1 MAYRPAQA
9 IGLEWVPVSLGI
21 KPGRRARASRRRLS
35 IVRTAAL
42 AIFAIGLSAMAGSF
56 AYFLPAAKLAWD
68 ATGQVISIA
77 SPSPSP
83 SSTALASPTPPP
95 LYQPGAFTVLLLG
108 SDDDSKF
115 SPDHVLT
122 QSMILV
128 RVLPATKQVIMLSIP
143 RDLYVPFWTG
153 GSGKIDGA
161 YSYGQAG
168 GAVATVERDFG
179 VHVDEYIWIGLLGL
193 VKLIDA
199 LGGVDVVTSNPVI
212 DDYYPS
218 DILSSWP
225 YDYQRV
231 AVLAGPQHLDGIHA
245 MQYVR
250 SRHNDLQSDI
260 GRSKRQQQV
269 LLAIR
274 LKAKQVG
281 STDVPAIA
289 AALGGEIKTSI
300 GLDRVAQL
308 IPLAATFDNPDAITS
323 IVMLPPLWHG
333 GGPGGSL
340 TPNWGAIGYFVH
352 QYFPYG

>member
-1 MAYRPAQA
+1 
-9 IGLEWVPVSLGI
+9 VPVPLGI
-21 KPGRRARASRRRLS
+21 QPGRRARASRRLLS
-35 IVRTAAL
+35 LTRTAVL
-42 AIFAIGLSAMAGSF
+42 AVFAIALSAMAGSL

-68 ATGQVISIA
+68 ATGQVVAIA

-83 SSTALASPTPPP
+83 SSAQASPSPTPVAA
-95 LYQPGAFTVLLLG
+95 QPQGAFTVLLLG

-115 SPDHVLT
+115 SSDHVLT

-128 RVLPATKQVIMLSIP
+128 RVIPSTKQVIMLSIP
-143 RDLYVPFWTG
+143 RDLYVPFWRG

-168 GAVATVERDFG
+168 GAIATVQDDFG
-179 VHVDEYIWIGLLGL
+179 VHINDYIWIGLLGL
-193 VKLIDA
+193 IKLIDA
-199 LGGVDVVTSNPVI
+199 IGGIDVVTSNPVI
-212 DDYYPS
+212 DDYYPQDLNSS
-218 DILSSWP
+218 DP
-225 YDYQRV
+225 YGYQRV

-250 SRHNDLQSDI
+250 SRHGDLQSDI

-274 LKAKQVG
+274 QKAKQL
-281 STDVPAIA
+281 SPADVPNIA

-300 GLDRVAQL
+300 GLDRVAEL
-308 IPLAATFDNPDAITS
+308 IPLAASFDNPDAINTL
-323 IVMLPPLWHG
+323 VMLPPLFHG

-340 TPNWGAIGYFVH
+340 TPNWPAIRALVR
-352 QYFPYG
+352 QYFP

>member
-1 MAYRPAQA
+1 MP
-9 IGLEWVPVSLGI
+9 LGI

-42 AIFAIGLSAMAGSF
+42 AIFAIGLSAMAGSL

-68 ATGQVISIA
+68 ATGQVITIA

-83 SSTALASPTPPP
+83 ISTTPSSPSPVPI
-95 LYQPGAFTVLLLG
+95 YQPGAFTVLLLG

-115 SPDHVLT
+115 SADHVLT

-128 RVLPATKQVIMLSIP
+128 RVLPESKQVIMLSIP

-168 GAVATVERDFG
+168 GAIATVERDFG

-199 LGGVDVVTSNPVI
+199 IGGIDVVTSNPVL
-212 DDYYPS
+212 DDYYPQ
-218 DILSSWP
+218 DILSTFP

-274 LKAKQVG
+274 KKAKQVS
-281 STDVPAIA
+281 STDVPSIA

-323 IVMLPPLWHG
+323 VVMLPPLWHG